1 MGVSCCVREINKNDD
16 LNNCE
21 TISDI
26 RDFLANKL
34 ELAELEQEEIEI
46 YLNEKNKLPRTIEIE
61 GLNEEDLKKRILY
74 LNEMKECINK
84 IDDLL
89 KTNQELDVIDIKNSM
104 KEFNVMYSY
113 IYDDSKRYMKWF
125 SVFQAFT
132 ESNKSKNLIE

>member
-46 YLNEKNKLPRTIEIE
+46 YLNEKNKLPRTIEVE

-132 ESNKSKNLIE
+132 ESNKSKN

>member
-34 ELAELEQEEIEI
+34 ELAELEQEEIEM
-46 YLNEKNKLPRTIEIE
+46 YLNEKNKLPRTIEVE

-132 ESNKSKNLIE
+132 ESNKSKN

>member
-46 YLNEKNKLPRTIEIE
+46 YLNEKNKLPRTIEVE

-132 ESNKSKNLIE
+132 ESYKSKN

>member
-1 MGVSCCVREINKNDD
+1 
-16 LNNCE
+16 
-21 TISDI
+21 
-26 RDFLANKL
+26 
-34 ELAELEQEEIEI
+34 
-46 YLNEKNKLPRTIEIE
+46 
-61 GLNEEDLKKRILY
+61 
-74 LNEMKECINK
+74 MKECINK

-132 ESNKSKNLIE
+132 ESNKSKN